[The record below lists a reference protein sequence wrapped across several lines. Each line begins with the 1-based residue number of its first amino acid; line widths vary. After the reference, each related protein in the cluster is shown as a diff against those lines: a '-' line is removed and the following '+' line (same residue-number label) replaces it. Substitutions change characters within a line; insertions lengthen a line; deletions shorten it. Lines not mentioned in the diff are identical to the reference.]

1 MNEKSK
7 GHPQQTPHHQGIP
20 SKVIVET
27 MVPAKHQQPVAPPPT
42 GASHTPPQRKVK
54 QAPVCRI
61 PALRKEHMSA
71 EQLSMHCFEKDVQDN
86 VGASSI
92 GAGVGSGFGAQNVHS
107 FSPKE
112 HDHNDND
119 DSPAGMQDPN
129 HSLGSFL
136 KPPSSLQRN
145 VNDSNDAGNDT
156 VTNNNDTTHTNH
168 NNNNNNSNTVT
179 VNPKAWEHFKKSILQ
194 RQESRTG
201 RDRQRFATDPVSGE
215 LLRLVTGTV
224 PIMKDGKI
232 LLVSSSS
239 KPEWILPKGG
249 WESDET
255 CEVRYV
261 YFCYY
266 YSCSCCCCE
275 PSDGVSLDI
284 HYIIYL
290 CVCSSPNSFETLL
303 TYSALRETY
312 EEGGILGTLGPRLK
326 DIEFETRKGKK
337 RRLELESLKKKVQIA
352 YGATTGLTHGTLPSS
367 VTAPSSSVSVSSNDR
382 NSEACHSEDDI
393 QQNINTLQQQQLQ
406 HNVSVQT
413 SPHHKEHHDNESYG
427 SVASVTSEHSSS
439 ANSVRMIMF
448 PLYVLE
454 VREHWPESGR
464 ARKVVDIDTA
474 IQIMESRPEFQK
486 VLLEVK
492 EKGYHLMP
500 RENEKL
506 DVLNST
512 II

>member
-7 GHPQQTPHHQGIP
+7 DQPQVSVTDMSSSNQQKMPQGIP

-27 MVPAKHQQPVAPPPT
+27 IGPTKHPQPPS
-42 GASHTPPQRKVK
+42 GGSQTPIHRKVK
-54 QAPVCRI
+54 QAPICRI

-71 EQLSMHCFEKDVQDN
+71 DQLSKHCFEKE
-86 VGASSI
+86 VGE
-92 GAGVGSGFGAQNVHS
+92 GAAGAQRLLHT

-112 HDHNDND
+112 
-119 DSPAGMQDPN
+119 DPQEMDVQ
-129 HSLGSFL
+129 SQS
-136 KPPSSLQRN
+136 SSLQGN
-145 VNDSNDAGNDT
+145 GDHSNDNTSANCSTHHDGNM
-156 VTNNNDTTHTNH
+156 
-168 NNNNNNSNTVT
+168 NNNNHNTIT
-179 VNPKAWEHFKKSILQ
+179 VNPRAWEHFKKSILQ

-201 RDRQRFATDPVSGE
+201 RDRQRFATDPISGE

-224 PIMKDGKI
+224 PIMKDGRI

-255 CEVRYV
+255 CEV
-261 YFCYY
+261 
-266 YSCSCCCCE
+266 
-275 PSDGVSLDI
+275 
-284 HYIIYL
+284 
-290 CVCSSPNSFETLL
+290 
-303 TYSALRETY
+303 SALRETY
-312 EEGGILGTLGPRLK
+312 EEGGIIGTLGPRLK

-352 YGATTGLTHGTLPSS
+352 YGTTGLPHAPLPSS

-382 NSEACHSEDDI
+382 NSEACQSEDDM
-393 QQNINTLQQQQLQ
+393 QLSANTLQQ
-406 HNVSVQT
+406 HGITVHT
-413 SPHHKEHHDNESYG
+413 SPHHKEHHDNESFG
-427 SVASVTSEHSSS
+427 SVASMNSELSSS

-448 PLYVLE
+448 PLYILE

-486 VLLEVK
+486 VLMEVK

-500 RENEKL
+500 QENEKL
-506 DVLNST
+506 DVLKST

>member
-255 CEVRYV
+255 CEV
-261 YFCYY
+261 
-266 YSCSCCCCE
+266 
-275 PSDGVSLDI
+275 
-284 HYIIYL
+284 
-290 CVCSSPNSFETLL
+290 
-303 TYSALRETY
+303 SALRETY

-427 SVASVTSEHSSS
+427 SVASVTSDHSSS